1 MQETIDNNKTEPQ
14 DSTNWKAWYWGLM
27 IFLAVQIALYLYITN
42 LYSA

>member
-1 MQETIDNNKTEPQ
+1 MQESIDNNKTEPH

-27 IFLAVQIALYLYITN
+27 IFLAAQIALYLYITN